1 MAHVTATL
9 AEIEAMLPIIFANE
23 VIQPFVMLGMMGTA
37 KTAFVKTIV
46 LDAFAKSRG
55 VDPSQV
61 ALILEKVGTGREAC
75 EISGFA
81 IPSVDENGDNVT
93 TFSKPPLIVEI
104 ERLKALGFTHF
115 MIFLD
120 ELAQASDDIQCLAR
134 DLVDMNEM
142 HIKNHSLPTG
152 TLIVGAGNRPTDK
165 SNSKRLL
172 SHLGNTV
179 RIFEVE
185 QCATGFA
192 EYARG
197 AGIHPLVWGCA
208 LASADSHHESSKFF
222 AETTPVEYVQACTPR
237 SAANMSRDLV
247 AYFATH
253 PKGDRAPINSG
264 IIAKLIKSNIG
275 SEAASTLFSY
285 ASMVNKVPTARDIQ
299 HDPSTA
305 ILPHLDGSDRIDVG
319 MAMIAADVAM
329 SSSSDAMSADRAFTY
344 IMRLP
349 LEVMITNGK
358 RMLRRMAIGDGI
370 TEVDGKSWVTN
381 NPLVNKFQ
389 MEYKDIL

>member
-1 MAHVTATL
+1 
-9 AEIEAMLPIIFANE
+9 
-23 VIQPFVMLGMMGTA
+23 
-37 KTAFVKTIV
+37 
-46 LDAFAKSRG
+46 
-55 VDPSQV
+55 
-61 ALILEKVGTGREAC
+61 
-75 EISGFA
+75 
-81 IPSVDENGDNVT
+81 
-93 TFSKPPLIVEI
+93 
-104 ERLKALGFTHF
+104 
-115 MIFLD
+115 
-120 ELAQASDDIQCLAR
+120 
-134 DLVDMNEM
+134 
-142 HIKNHSLPTG
+142 
-152 TLIVGAGNRPTDK
+152 
-165 SNSKRLL
+165 
-172 SHLGNTV
+172 
-179 RIFEVE
+179 
-185 QCATGFA
+185 
-192 EYARG
+192 
-197 AGIHPLVWGCA
+197 
-208 LASADSHHESSKFF
+208 
-222 AETTPVEYVQACTPR
+222 
-237 SAANMSRDLV
+237 LV

-285 ASMVNKVPTARDIQ
+285 ASMVHKVPTARDIQ

-305 ILPHLDGSDRIDVG
+305 ILPHLDGSDRVDVG

-370 TEVDGKSWVTN
+370 TETDGKSWVTN